1 MEKEKREEYLSI
13 LFLMVVFLGI
23 STPSLSFGTDSSKK
37 IIVGGDFDYKPYTFL
52 DSNGIAKGFDVDVIK
67 YIAEKE
73 GYNLEFQFSQWDKAL
88 EKLEKGKVDVLLGIL
103 YTEQR
108 DSVYDFTIPH
118 SEEYYGIFIREGCS
132 IEEIS
137 DLTDKE
143 IIALD
148 GDASVERFIKPMA
161 FKENTVFVN
170 SLPKAIHLLSS
181 GKCEAVLAPY
191 SIGME
196 TIEESGIKNIEV
208 VGPPILPSLY
218 RFAVKEGNTDLLST
232 LNDGIDNIKS
242 TDKIEDFRE
251 KWHFHKRK
259 EISVI
264 KVLRYTAIGLIPV
277 LFIILFLSLWSRSL
291 KKNVKKK
298 TRILQEKTASLEEIN
313 ATKDKLFSVIAH
325 DLKTPFNSILGLSGL
340 LTEYLHEYDIAK
352 LEYFSKNIHSTA
364 KNTLNLLENLLCWAK
379 SQTGEIKYK
388 PEAINVEKIISETV
402 NFFDAPASVKNI
414 TLNHIQNY
422 EIEVDADQNMFR
434 LVLNNLISNAIKFT
448 HPNGKIDVYSI
459 YRQKEVEITV
469 SDNGTGMDEAVRDNL
484 FKTNA
489 NPSSKGTENE
499 DGTGLGLI
507 LCKEFVEKNGGTI
520 WVESELGIGSDFS
533 FTIPFFKG

>member
-402 NFFDAPASVKNI
+402 NFFDASASVKNI